1 MDIQPQAVPIFPL
14 PDQEQAI
21 ALQIVCDYLTQ
32 AGTQA
37 ATALLGCPK
46 IDGATTLLEAAAQAG
61 IAVPTGCERGL
72 CRACVTPKLAGTVN
86 LETDA
91 APQERITV
99 CTAMA
104 CSDVELDL

>member
-1 MDIQPQAVPIFPL
+1 MDIQPQSVPIFPL

-46 IDGATTLLEAAAQAG
+46 IDGSTTLLAEFSNSMLSGAALCAG
-61 IAVPTGCERGL
+61 LVAIVDE
-72 CRACVTPKLAGTVN
+72 
-86 LETDA
+86 
-91 APQERITV
+91 
-99 CTAMA
+99 
-104 CSDVELDL
+104 